1 MTLTPE
7 IISLLV
13 LGTLALILIMWVI
26 RLEIKLKKVLLG
38 KNAHSLEDTIVHL
51 EQGIKELDTFKK
63 ESELY
68 YKNIE
73 KRLARSIQGVE
84 TIRFNAFKGEGIG
97 GNQSFATAFINEQG
111 DGTVISSLYSR
122 DRISIFAK
130 PIKKLS
136 SEFEL
141 SEEERT
147 AVNKSSDSV
156 KTR

>member
-1 MTLTPE
+1 MILTPE
-7 IISLLV
+7 IIAISI
-13 LGTLALILIMWVI
+13 LGTIALILIGWII
-26 RLEIKLKKVLLG
+26 RLELKLKRVLLG
-38 KNAHSLEDTIVHL
+38 KNARSLEDTIIHL
-51 EQGIKELDTFKK
+51 TTEITQINTFKK

-73 KRLARSIQGVE
+73 KRLSRSIQGVE

-97 GNQSFATAFINEQG
+97 GSQSFATAFINEQG

-147 AVNKSSDSV
+147 AIQKSSDSV
-156 KTR
+156 KMR